1 MDLPKETVALL
12 IYENNVNKTGWANLE
27 LRTYEGF
34 SDEIQSYMAGV
45 IEGYIT
51 GELIHMN
58 YRNRIEGYCD
68 ERKRF
73 CELLKEFTE
82 NNTKFVETMIEKN
95 KNNDYWH
102 QIGLKAIVMKGKD
115 FNKNNDYWH
124 QLDLIYKQING
135 LEEGYKINGL
145 EEGYKVWKVENN
157 IKNPTERQY
166 LSEIFWLNVGSEL
179 SNLRSILT
187 PNSTVRYRGHC
198 SAIVKPLADGSDL
211 FVAHNTWSGFETML
225 RIMKKYSFAFNTLQS
240 NHTKRIAGHSVS
252 FSSSP
257 GRIFSGD
264 DYYVL
269 SSGLVV
275 QETTI
280 SNRNLSLYKDIK
292 AEEIVFE
299 FIRNVVS
306 NRLAESGKEWTQL
319 FGPYNSGTYNNQFMI
334 VDYKLFKKGTKVSK
348 LADNLL
354 WIVEQN
360 NCLFMIVDYKLFKK
374 GTKVSE
380 LADNLLWIVEQL
392 PDFIHSADVTP
403 VLRSQGYWAS
413 YNVPYFQDIY
423 QISGNEDLF
432 RKSGPYYSY
441 NLTARALIFKR
452 EESKVTDLK
461 TLYSLMRYND
471 FKKDPLSECKVYN
484 KECIPP
490 YSADLTIAARNDL
503 NEVNGSYPIDSW
515 KREAEGATDAKMTN
529 SSMVKDLEML
539 AVSGPTDAQQP
550 PFQWS
555 TSGFKDNHYGHPD
568 LFNFKP
574 IYVKWFPKSYETADD
589 ECIPPYSAD
598 LTIAARND
606 LNEVNGSYPIDSW
619 KREAEGAT
627 DAKMTNSSMVK
638 DLEILAVSGPTDAQQ
653 PPFRWS
659 TSGFKDNHYG
669 HPDLFNFKPIYVK
682 WFPKSILCLI

>member
-102 QIGLKAIVMKGKD
+102 Q
-115 FNKNNDYWH
+115 
-124 QLDLIYKQING
+124 LDLIYKQ
-135 LEEGYKINGL
+135 INGL

-166 LSEIFWLNVGSEL
+166 LSEIFWINVDSEL
-179 SNLRSILT
+179 SNLRTILT

-240 NHTKRIAGHSVS
+240 NHTKRIAGHSAA
-252 FSSSP
+252 FSSCA

-292 AEEIVFE
+292 ADKIVFE

-319 FGPYNSGTYNNQFMI
+319 FGPYNSGTYNNQ
-334 VDYKLFKKGTKVSK
+334 
-348 LADNLL
+348 
-354 WIVEQN
+354 
-360 NCLFMIVDYKLFKK
+360 FMIVDYKLFKK

-423 QISGNEDLF
+423 QISGNEDLS
-432 RKSGPYYSY
+432 RKLGPYYSY

-452 EESKVTDLK
+452 EESKVIDLK

-471 FKKDPLSECKVYN
+471 FKKDPLSECK
-484 KECIPP
+484 
-490 YSADLTIAARNDL
+490 
-503 NEVNGSYPIDSW
+503 
-515 KREAEGATDAKMTN
+515 
-529 SSMVKDLEML
+529 
-539 AVSGPTDAQQP
+539 
-550 PFQWS
+550 
-555 TSGFKDNHYGHPD
+555 
-568 LFNFKP
+568 
-574 IYVKWFPKSYETADD
+574 
-589 ECIPPYSAD
+589 
-598 LTIAARND
+598 
-606 LNEVNGSYPIDSW
+606 
-619 KREAEGAT
+619 
-627 DAKMTNSSMVK
+627 
-638 DLEILAVSGPTDAQQ
+638 
-653 PPFRWS
+653 
-659 TSGFKDNHYG
+659 
-669 HPDLFNFKPIYVK
+669 
-682 WFPKSILCLI
+682 